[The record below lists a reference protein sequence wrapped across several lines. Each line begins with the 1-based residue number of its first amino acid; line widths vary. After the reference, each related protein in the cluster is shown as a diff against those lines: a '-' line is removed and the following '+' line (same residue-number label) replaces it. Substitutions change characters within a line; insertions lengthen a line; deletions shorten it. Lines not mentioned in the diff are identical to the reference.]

1 MFLQA
6 SKMVKIA
13 QLNKGKRVKLSKAD
27 IVDFSI
33 NLLDTKRRV
42 SKEKYE
48 KILRLHKEFSKDKE
62 KIEMDLNKYQ
72 SIINDMMKEF
82 NDIENG

>member
-48 KILRLHKEFSKDKE
+48 KILRLHNEFSKDKE

>member
-1 MFLQA
+1 LQA